1 MPDKKTKFL
10 RVSVTDDEGNMLSEM
25 VAAPKDFSSGS
36 KGFYVNGKF
45 VDQNDPTVRYTFS
58 APIVIIGSKPKK

>member
-1 MPDKKTKFL
+1 
-10 RVSVTDDEGNMLSEM
+10 MLSEM